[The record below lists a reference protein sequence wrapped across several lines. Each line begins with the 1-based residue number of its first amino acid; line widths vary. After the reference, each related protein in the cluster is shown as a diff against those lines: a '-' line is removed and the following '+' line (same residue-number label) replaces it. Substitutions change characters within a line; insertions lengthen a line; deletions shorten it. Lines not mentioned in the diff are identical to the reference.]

1 MAITPIDL
9 QTLFTQL
16 DKVGKTQAS
25 QKEGLALQQSIQ
37 GVQLQKK
44 ANEHIQQINE
54 AQNTGE
60 GAEKVNDHS
69 GGSGQKQKSD
79 GKKKEQKNENKNEEK
94 DNVSVLD
101 DPSLGKNID
110 ISF

>member
-25 QKEGLALQQSIQ
+25 QREGLALQQSMQ
-37 GVQLQKK
+37 SVQLQRKT
-44 ANEHIQQINE
+44 NEQIHQINE

-60 GAEKVNDHS
+60 GAEKINDHN
-69 GGSGQKQKSD
+69 GGSGQSQKNN
-79 GKKKEQKNENKNEEK
+79 GKKKEQKNEEK
-94 DNVSVLD
+94 DTVSVLN

>member
-25 QKEGLALQQSIQ
+25 QREGLALQQSMQ
-37 GVQLQKK
+37 AVQLQKK
-44 ANEHIQQINE
+44 TNEQIQQINE

-60 GAEKVNDHS
+60 GAEKINDHG
-69 GGSGQKQKSD
+69 GGSGQGQKNS
-79 GKKKEQKNENKNEEK
+79 GKKKEQEQEEK
-94 DNVSVLD
+94 NNTVSVLN

>member
-25 QKEGLALQQSIQ
+25 QREGLALQQSMQ

-44 ANEHIQQINE
+44 TNEQIQQVNE

-60 GAEKVNDHS
+60 GAEKINDHS
-69 GGSGQKQKSD
+69 GGSGQNQKNS
-79 GKKKEQKNENKNEEK
+79 GKKKEQEEEK
-94 DNVSVLD
+94 KNIVSVLN

-110 ISF
+110 IRY

>member
-25 QKEGLALQQSIQ
+25 QKEGLAIQQSIQ
-37 GVQLQKK
+37 GVELQKK
-44 ANEHIQQINE
+44 TNEQIQQINE

-60 GAEKVNDHS
+60 GAEKINDH
-69 GGSGQKQKSD
+69 GGGYGQNKKNN
-79 GKKKEQKNENKNEEK
+79 GKKKEQKEEEK
-94 DNVSVLD
+94 ETVSVFN

-110 ISF
+110 ISL

>member
-25 QKEGLALQQSIQ
+25 QREGLVLQQSMQ
-37 GVQLQKK
+37 GVQLQRK
-44 ANEHIQQINE
+44 ANEQIHQINE

-60 GAEKVNDHS
+60 GAEKINDHNGS
-69 GGSGQKQKSD
+69 SGQNQKNN
-79 GKKKEQKNENKNEEK
+79 GKKKEQKSEEK
-94 DNVSVLD
+94 DTVSVLN

>member
-25 QKEGLALQQSIQ
+25 QREGLALQQSMQ
-37 GVQLQKK
+37 DVQLQKK
-44 ANEHIQQINE
+44 TNEQIQQVKE

-60 GAEKVNDHS
+60 GAEKINDR
-69 GGSGQKQKSD
+69 GGSGQNQKSG
-79 GKKKEQKNENKNEEK
+79 GKKKEQEQEEEK
-94 DNVSVLD
+94 KNTVSVLY

-110 ISF
+110 ISY

>member
-16 DKVGKTQAS
+16 DKVGKTQSS
-25 QKEGLALQQSIQ
+25 QREGLALQQSMQ
-37 GVQLQKK
+37 GIQLQKK
-44 ANEHIQQINE
+44 ANEQIQQINE

-60 GAEKVNDHS
+60 GAEKINDHKN
-69 GGSGQKQKSD
+69 GFEQNQKES
-79 GKKKEQKNENKNEEK
+79 GKKKEQKKEEK
-94 DNVSVLD
+94 NDVSVLN

-110 ISF
+110 ISY